1 MKEFYLEKVKEEEKV
16 YELVKI
22 GFEAKIMELSGK
34 FSNDEE
40 QNEKVI
46 DEIESWLNV
55 VKSQRS
61 SIEYCRKWLKENGGN
76 END

>member
-1 MKEFYLEKVKEEEKV
+1 MKEFYLEKIKEEQKV

-22 GFEAKIMELSGK
+22 GFEAKIIELSGK

-40 QNEKVI
+40 QNEKLI
-46 DEIESWLNV
+46 AEIEELINV
-55 VKSQRS
+55 VKLQKQSVD
-61 SIEYCRKWLKENGGN
+61 YCKKWLEENGGT

>member
-1 MKEFYLEKVKEEEKV
+1 MKEFYLEKIKEEQKV

-40 QNEKVI
+40 QNEI
-46 DEIESWLNV
+46 LIAEIEELINV
-55 VKSQRS
+55 VKLQKQSVD
-61 SIEYCRKWLKENGGN
+61 YCKKWLEENGGT